1 LQLSLAALSLG
12 PMADLKDILGL
23 ERKAADAKNGKAGKL
38 AVKRPEGVSREL
50 WNLQTEQAQEEIRAD
65 AIPSIV
71 PTMGPGAAV
80 RDREPSRS
88 GRWEWAEFHNAARTD
103 GFRLS
108 HWVRTSDKGKDY
120 MFARFNKSAKVPTYT
135 DEEYEQYGLADPNW
149 SKPETDQLMELA
161 RRFDLRFVVMAD
173 RMPGSRSCEQL
184 KERFYHLATTLL
196 YKQSAEDVDISQHDL
211 VRYPFDKV
219 RPWR

>member
-1 LQLSLAALSLG
+1 
-12 PMADLKDILGL
+12 
-23 ERKAADAKNGKAGKL
+23 
-38 AVKRPEGVSREL
+38 
-50 WNLQTEQAQEEIRAD
+50 
-65 AIPSIV
+65 
-71 PTMGPGAAV
+71 
-80 RDREPSRS
+80 
-88 GRWEWAEFHNAARTD
+88 
-103 GFRLS
+103 
-108 HWVRTSDKGKDY
+108 